1 MDGETAR
8 ALYGV
13 RPNSTTDT
21 LDLSAP
27 RSRRAGARA
36 LVGTV
41 TVEGV
46 GLAALVGDCRD
57 FIEQVA
63 IGEGGGLQLGVCF
76 AEPEHLHAVAGA
88 AVRAGAVRD
97 LRLLLDPPVRERGVF
112 ADDADKL
119 GAALE

>member
-1 MDGETAR
+1 MDGETTG

-13 RPNSTTDT
+13 RPDSTTDT

-46 GLAALVGDCRD
+46 GLAALVGRRGR
-57 FIEQVA
+57 FVEQVA
-63 IGEGGGLQLGVCF
+63 VGEGGGLEL
-76 AEPEHLHAVAGA
+76 A
-88 AVRAGAVRD
+88 
-97 LRLLLDPPVRERGVF
+97 
-112 ADDADKL
+112 
-119 GAALE
+119 